1 MVGNFPLALGVRVA
15 AGGDARRQARGGGS
29 RVEAEAVG
37 RGAASRQRIPGVFG
51 GIAVE
56 VAPHVD
62 PAQCR
67 EAGEVFGADE
77 GGSGFVDQREPGV
90 EVAEEEERFGDAG
103 FGRRQEGIPESR
115 FGGAFGFLGA
125 GIGGEDV
132 DYGEAEALLREID
145 IQPANGVFG
154 RRGGGAIPGVTIR
167 YAASDEQRQTT
178 PGVEYNGPGRQTLYA
193 TADANPNGGGAPIR
207 DMDCMDCHNRPSHS
221 YDLPERGMDKAMAA
235 GLISS
240 TLPFVKKKGVE
251 ILKVNYLSRDEASQ
265 NIPAAFVKYYQDTYP
280 AIYAQRQGEITASGK
295 EVLAVWNRNIFPE
308 MKVTSGALPSTIEG
322 TD

>member
-1 MVGNFPLALGVRVA
+1 MIGDLPLALGVRVA
-15 AGGDARRQARGGGS
+15 ASGDARQQARGGES
-29 RVEAEAVG
+29 VVEAEAVG

-90 EVAEEEERFGDAG
+90 EVAEEEERFSDAG
-103 FGRRQEGIPESR
+103 FGRHQEGIPESR

-154 RRGGGAIPGVTIR
+154 RRGGGAV
-167 YAASDEQRQTT
+167 AAQGSSREDANAVIDAGGTAGSDMRPAVGGESLAERHA
-178 PGVEYNGPGRQTLYA
+178 GPGGANTLSVA
-193 TADANPNGGGAPIR
+193 TW
-207 DMDCMDCHNRPSHS
+207 
-221 YDLPERGMDKAMAA
+221 L
-235 GLISS
+235 
-240 TLPFVKKKGVE
+240 V
-251 ILKVNYLSRDEASQ
+251 
-265 NIPAAFVKYYQDTYP
+265 
-280 AIYAQRQGEITASGK
+280 TA
-295 EVLAVWNRNIFPE
+295 E
-308 MKVTSGALPSTIEG
+308 
-322 TD
+322 